1 MLYKIKVITA
11 YGLNGMSDMKRILHI
26 AILAFAMLSFTGE
39 YLCAQK
45 IISIHKVKKKETV
58 FGIAK
63 DYGVS
68 IEALRNAN
76 PAMREADFVLK
87 KGMSINIPEAV
98 PSTPPGAAVQ
108 ENTSSAVKA
117 SPATHTMTIGVMLP
131 LHDINGDGKRM
142 VEYYRG
148 MLLAA
153 KDLKKEGYHLTVN
166 AWNVAEEDNIGKTL
180 SDANAGKCNVIFGPL
195 YTSQVRQLADFCM
208 DRNISMVIPFSIT
221 GDDVQTCP
229 QIHQVYQTQAD
240 ITAKSI
246 DQFMAQFANAHPV
259 FIDCN
264 DVTSKKGAFTFGLRK
279 RLEEKKIAYSITNLN
294 SSPEMF
300 TKAFS
305 GNVRNV
311 VILNTGRY
319 AETVKAFEKLDA
331 LSQSNPGLLISMFGY
346 TEWFLYTKVLQGKFH
361 KYDAYVPSVY
371 NLDTS
376 SAGVK
381 RLEKEYMAYFK
392 TPMQSAIPRFA
403 ITGYDHLMFFVK
415 GYGKYG
421 KAFHGTSAQRD
432 YTPVQTPLQFERVGN
447 GGYKNTAFMLIHF

>member
-1 MLYKIKVITA
+1 MKHAFYTTIFVLVMFLF
-11 YGLNGMSDMKRILHI
+11 GGMS
-26 AILAFAMLSFTGE
+26 LS
-39 YLCAQK
+39 AQK
-45 IISIHKVKKKETV
+45 ILSVHKVKKKETV

-63 DYGVS
+63 EYGVT
-68 IEALRNAN
+68 IDELRNAN
-76 PAMREADFVLK
+76 PFMREPDFVLK
-87 KGMSINIPEAV
+87 KGMSVNIPEHNPQLSV
-98 PSTPPGAAVQ
+98 TQ
-108 ENTSSAVKA
+108 
-117 SPATHTMTIGVMLP
+117 PATTVTKSATKTPVSSSMINVGVMLP

-153 KDLKKEGYHLTVN
+153 KDLRKEGYNLTIN
-166 AWNVAEEDNIGKTL
+166 AWNVAEEDNIGNTL
-180 SDANAGKCNVIFGPL
+180 SATNAAKCNVVFGPL

-208 DRNISMVIPFSIT
+208 EKNIAMVIPFSIT

-240 ITAKSI
+240 ITSRSI
-246 DQFMAQFANAHPV
+246 DQFMVQFANAHPV

-300 TKAFS
+300 AKAFS
-305 GNVRNV
+305 GSMRNV
-311 VILNTGRY
+311 VVLNTGRY
-319 AETVKAFEKLDA
+319 AETAKAIEKLDI
-331 LSQSNPGLLISMFGY
+331 LSQATPGMLISMFGY
-346 TEWFLYTKVLQGKFH
+346 NEWFMYTKTLQNKFH

-371 NLDTS
+371 NLDTAS
-376 SAGVK
+376 SGVK
-381 RLEKEYMAYFK
+381 RLEKEYLDYFK

-415 GYGKYG
+415 GYKKYG
-421 KAFHGTSAQRD
+421 KEFHGTSSQRN
-432 YTPVQTPLQFERVGN
+432 YTPVQTPLIFERVSK